1 MSLFLKSTHHNQLF
15 LEYTIKCY
23 ESFMAGADDFEEMNA
38 ELQSKLSKCPPCCAA
53 T

>member
-1 MSLFLKSTHHNQLF
+1 MSLFLNSTYHNQLF

-23 ESFMAGADDFEEMNA
+23 ESPMTGADTFEEMNA